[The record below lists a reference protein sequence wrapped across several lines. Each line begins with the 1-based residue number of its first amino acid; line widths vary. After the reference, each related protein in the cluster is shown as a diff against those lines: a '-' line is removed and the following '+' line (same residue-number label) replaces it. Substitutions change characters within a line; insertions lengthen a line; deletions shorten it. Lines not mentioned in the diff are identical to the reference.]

1 MSNIDLLQEIN
12 QLWQGLVFI
21 AVVLVFMF
29 LMKLWRDW
37 RTHFDTDEEVE
48 QRSNLAVGLRRA
60 GIYLA
65 IAIAMVGAV
74 SGSSRGFVPDLT
86 ALVIDGILAVLLL
99 AGARIF
105 NDFVILGSVD
115 NDTAAKNGNVA
126 VGLVEAGSAV
136 ATGLI
141 LYGAFAG
148 ESVDL
153 LNGVLSV
160 IAFAVLGQIALLAFY
175 EVYQL
180 ITPFDVKHEIRNGNP
195 AAGTAVAGMLI
206 ALGFI
211 LKASIA
217 GPFVSWID
225 DIVSFALYAVVGI
238 LVLLLFRKVIDWL
251 FLPNTN
257 LAAEVARDK
266 NVAAIAMA
274 QGAIIAVALVISSA
288 II

>member
-1 MSNIDLLQEIN
+1 MPNIDLSQELS

-21 AVVLVFMF
+21 VVVLAFMY

-37 RTHFDTDEEVE
+37 RTHFDTDDEVE
-48 QRSNLAVGLRRA
+48 QHSNLAVGLRRA

-74 SGSSRGFVPDLT
+74 SGSPQGFVADLT
-86 ALVIDGILAVLLL
+86 TLVIDGVLAVILL

-105 NDFVILGSVD
+105 NDSVILGAVD
-115 NDTAAKNGNVA
+115 NDTEAKNGNVA
-126 VGLVEAGSAV
+126 VGLAEAGSTI

-141 LYGAFAG
+141 LYGAFTG
-148 ESVDL
+148 ESDTL
-153 LNGVLSV
+153 LNGILGV
-160 IAFAVLGQIALLAFY
+160 IVFAVLGQIALLVFY

-180 ITPFDVKHEIRNGNP
+180 ITPFNVKEEIKKGNA
-195 AAGTAVAGMLI
+195 AAGAAVAGMLV

-211 LKASIA
+211 LKASIS
-217 GPFVSWID
+217 GPFVSWAD
-225 DIVSFALYAVVGI
+225 DLVSFGIFSVIGI
-238 LVLLLFRKVIDWL
+238 LVLLLFRKVVDWL

-257 LAAEVARDK
+257 LAIEVARDR

-274 QGAIIAVALVISSA
+274 QGAIIAVALVISA
-288 II
+288 TII

>member
-1 MSNIDLLQEIN
+1 MSNFDLMQGVN

-21 AVVLVFMF
+21 VVVLVFMF

-37 RTHFDTDEEVE
+37 RTHFDSDEEVE
-48 QRSNLAVGLRRA
+48 ERSNLAVGLRRA
-60 GIYLA
+60 GLYLA

-74 SGSSRGFVPDLT
+74 SGSPQGFVPDIT
-86 ALVIDGILAVLLL
+86 ALVIDGILAVILL

-105 NDFVILGSVD
+105 NDYVTLGKVD
-115 NDTAAKNGNVA
+115 NDTEAKSGNVA
-126 VGLVEAGSAV
+126 VGLVEAGSIV

-141 LYGAFAG
+141 LYGAFVG
-148 ESVDL
+148 ESPDL

-160 IAFAVLGQIALLAFY
+160 LVFAVLGQIALLLFY
-175 EVYQL
+175 EAYQF
-180 ITPFDVKHEIRNGNP
+180 ITPFDVKHEIRSGNP
-195 AAGTAVAGMLI
+195 AAGAAVAGMLI

-217 GPFVSWID
+217 GPFVGWVD
-225 DIVSFALYAVVGI
+225 DIVSFAIYAVIGI

-257 LAAEVARDK
+257 LAAEVARDQ
-266 NVAAIAMA
+266 NVAAIVMA
-274 QGAIIAVALVISSA
+274 QGAIIAVALVISAA

>member
-1 MSNIDLLQEIN
+1 MANIDLSQEIG

-21 AVVLVFMF
+21 AVVLAFMF

-48 QRSNLAVGLRRA
+48 ERGNLAVGLRRA

-74 SGSSRGFVPDLT
+74 SGSPQGFVPDLT
-86 ALVIDGILAVLLL
+86 ALVIDGILAVVLL

-105 NDFVILGSVD
+105 NDAVILGTVD
-115 NDTAAKNGNVA
+115 NDTEAKNGNVA
-126 VGLVEAGSAV
+126 VGLVEAGSTI

-141 LYGAFAG
+141 LYGAFTG
-148 ESVDL
+148 ESVGL
-153 LNGVLSV
+153 LNGILSV
-160 IAFAVLGQIALLAFY
+160 LAFAVLGQIALFVFY

-180 ITPFDVKHEIRNGNP
+180 ITPFNVKDEIKNGNA
-195 AAGTAVAGMLI
+195 AAGTAVAGMLV

-217 GPFVSWID
+217 GPFVSWVD
-225 DIVSFALYAVVGI
+225 DLVSFALYAVIGI

-257 LAAEVARDK
+257 LATEVARDR

-274 QGAIIAVALVISSA
+274 QGAIIAVALVISAA